1 MEHRPAT
8 SRRRT
13 LAQDKQQ
20 AARLGYGIVGHE
32 VRDGQDVES
41 WGRVGLGSTL
51 ERSEGAGWVLVA
63 RDGNGRRTAGP
74 LEVGVPQDPIDDV
87 VWALIEQDR
96 PRHHRWAPGRD
107 EAACFI
113 AVCAEATATLH
124 RVDDDWCLCIAW
136 TDATADVAALTDVW
150 SAREALVIAD
160 LALHERRE
168 ARAVPSRAALAH

>member
-1 MEHRPAT
+1 MEHRPPT

-32 VRDGQDVES
+32 VRDGEDVES

-51 ERSEGAGWVLVA
+51 ERSERDGWVLVA
-63 RDGNGRRTAGP
+63 RDGSGRRTAAP
-74 LEVGVPQDPIDDV
+74 LEVGVLQDPIDDV
-87 VWALIEQDR
+87 LWALVEQDR
-96 PRHHRWAPGRD
+96 PRHHRWQPGRD
-107 EAACFI
+107 DDARFT

-136 TDATADVAALTDVW
+136 PDGGADVASLTDVW
-150 SAREALVIAD
+150 SAREALVLAD

-168 ARAVPSRAALAH
+168 ARAELAGVAVGH